1 MKISKYKYLAAAL
14 CTANVAM
21 AQEEATVAATPD
33 SAKLNEQ
40 AKVMLAFREV
50 AASDALVGVSTMNY
64 RDVIEK
70 DYLTYPLSDLLAF
83 VPGGASTW
91 GGSYLTLIDGVP
103 RDLDNIKPDEIETV
117 SFLKG
122 ANAVAL
128 YGSHAAKGVLLIT
141 TKRGAEGD
149 IRIKARANT
158 GWYVDKA
165 YPKYL
170 GSAEY
175 MVLYNEARVNDGLNK
190 VTDPYYSAEDIYHYA
205 SGENPYRYPSVDFY
219 SKDYIKKSYNRT
231 DATAEI
237 DGGND
242 RARYYTNISFYN
254 VGTRFKVGEA
264 KKSYTNRFSV
274 RGNVDLNVS
283 DYIAARVDANITFYN
298 ERGYSGGNYWEAA
311 STWRPNRIAPF
322 IPLSYVNADAIE
334 AQKQLGASSNIIDG
348 KFLGGTTTDATN
360 VFADMYCSGS
370 SKKTTRQFQFETG
383 LDVDLS
389 PLTEGLSFHTQFGMD
404 FKNAYTQSYSNTY
417 RTYTPTWSN
426 LNGKDEIIAVDGTAT
441 IDLHTGSQNIGNS
454 SSQQTY
460 SLDARFNYD
469 RTFDEHSIGAIAV
482 LRGFQY
488 RKTGSYHSESDAS
501 VGFNVH
507 YDFAKRYF
515 IDVTGTVAHT
525 AKLAEG
531 HRNAFSPSVTLGWNI
546 AKESFLEGS
555 ALNDLM
561 FSVSASNVANDVDI
575 DSYTKYLGSFSETGM
590 WWSWTDQSQ
599 QSTVSKRGSNNDLDF
614 IRNKEFS
621 LGLRGGLLDNTYTFT
636 VSAYL
641 NKQTGKIISAEY
653 QMPEYMRVQYGD
665 PNKDEIS
672 SFITSINYE
681 DDLRKGMEFS
691 LGYNK
696 KIGEVDF
703 SAFATGRLYTTEAT
717 KRDDTR
723 YKDAYQKREGKFI
736 DGVWGYECLGF
747 FKDQADIDKSAD
759 QSSFGQEIKPGDL
772 KYKDQNGDGR
782 IDNKDEVELGRES
795 NPFEY
800 GLGLTAK
807 YSGFTLFVACDGAV
821 GGTVVKKNKLYWM
834 SGDDKYSVEA
844 RNRWTKENAN
854 SATLPRLTTTAAQNN
869 RQTSDFWTYKT
880 NIFDISKVQ
889 LTYDLPS
896 SIFEGMK
903 VLSAAQ
909 VYVSGSDLVRF
920 SKEREYE
927 ETNVGSAPQTR
938 FYNLGVKVTF

>member
-21 AQEEATVAATPD
+21 AQEATTEAAASDT
-33 SAKLNEQ
+33 AKLTKQ
-40 AKVMLAFREV
+40 AKVALAFREV
-50 AASDALVGVSTMNY
+50 DASDALVGVSTMSY

-70 DYLTYPLSDLLAF
+70 DYLTYPLSDLNAF

-103 RDLDNIKPDEIETV
+103 RDINNIKPDEIETV

-128 YGSHAAKGVLLIT
+128 YGSHASKGVLLIT
-141 TKRGAEGD
+141 TKRGEEGD
-149 IRIKARANT
+149 IRIQARANT
-158 GWYVDKA
+158 GWHVDKA

-170 GSAEY
+170 SSAEY
-175 MVLYNEARVNDGLNK
+175 MVLYNEARANDGL
-190 VTDPYYSAEDIYHYA
+190 DPLYSSADIYHYA

-219 SKDYIKKSYNRT
+219 SSEYIKKAYNRT

-237 DGGND
+237 DGGNE

-254 VGTRFKVGEA
+254 VGSHFKVGEA

-274 RGNVDLNVS
+274 RGNVDINIT
-283 DYIAARVDANITFYN
+283 DYISARVDANVTFYN
-298 ERGYSGGNYWEAA
+298 QRGYNGANFWEAA
-311 STWRPNRIAPF
+311 STWRPNRVAPF
-322 IPLSYVNADAIE
+322 VPTSFVSPYATD
-334 AQKQLGASSNIIDG
+334 AQKQLAAASNIVDG
-348 KFLGGTTTDATN
+348 QFLGGTQTDPSN
-360 VFADMYCSGS
+360 VIADLYCAGCRKSTS
-370 SKKTTRQFQFETG
+370 RQFQFETG

-404 FKNAYTQSYSNTY
+404 FINGYTQSYSNSYKTFE
-417 RTYTPTWSN
+417 PIWSSS
-426 LNGKDEIIAVDGTAT
+426 NGEDVIVGFKDTAT
-441 IDLHTGSQNIGNS
+441 KDKHTGTQNLGES
-454 SSQQTY
+454 SSNQLY

-469 RTFDEHSIGAIAV
+469 RTFDEHSIGGIAV
-482 LRGFQY
+482 LRGFQH
-488 RKTGSYHSESDAS
+488 RRTGEYHCESDAS

-515 IDVTGTVAHT
+515 LDFTGTVAHT

-561 FSVSASNVANDVDI
+561 LSVSASDIANDVDI
-575 DSYTKYLGSFSETGM
+575 DGYTKYLGSFSETGA
-590 WWSWTDQSQ
+590 WWAWTDQSQ
-599 QSTVSKRGSNNDLDF
+599 QSTVSKLGSNEDLDF
-614 IRNKEFS
+614 VRNREFS
-621 LGLRGGLLDNTYTFT
+621 IGLRGGLLDNTYTFT

-641 NKQTGKIISAEY
+641 NKQNGGIISAESK
-653 QMPEYMRVQYGD
+653 MPEYMRTGY
-665 PNKDEIS
+665 PES
-672 SFITSINYE
+672 SFVYNINYNE
-681 DDLRKGMEFS
+681 DLRKGMEFS

-703 SAFATGRLYTTEAT
+703 SAFVTGSLYTTEAT
-717 KRDDTR
+717 KRDDTQ
-723 YKDAYQKREGKFI
+723 YKDAYQRREGKFI

-747 FKDQADIDKSAD
+747 FKDAADIANSPD
-759 QSSFGQEIKPGDL
+759 QSSFGQTIKPGDL
-772 KYKDQNGDGR
+772 KYKDQNGDGM
-782 IDNKDEVELGRES
+782 IDTKDQVELGRYS

-821 GGTVVKKNKLYWM
+821 GATAIKNNKLYWM

-889 LTYDLPS
+889 LTYNLPS
-896 SIFEGMK
+896 TIFEGNK

-909 VYVSGSDLVRF
+909 VYVSGSDLISF

-927 ETNVGSAPQTR
+927 ETNVGFAPQTR